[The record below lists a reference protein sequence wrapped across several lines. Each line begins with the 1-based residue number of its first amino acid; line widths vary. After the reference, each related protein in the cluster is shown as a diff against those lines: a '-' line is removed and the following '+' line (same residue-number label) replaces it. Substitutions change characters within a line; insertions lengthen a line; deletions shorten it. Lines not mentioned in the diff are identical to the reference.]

1 MNEARVLALSL
12 HGRLVGYLVGARDGR
27 NILAFDAGFRDD
39 PLRPTLSLITSPV
52 FPNSQ
57 PLLSTP
63 WVTRQRLHPVLSN
76 LLPEGALRAF
86 IAQSLKI
93 HENNEFEMMAYLG
106 ADLPGALVA
115 EPADPDDLPPGL
127 KAALGKVAP
136 LTLVPGKGEKKFSL
150 AGVQM
155 KFSMKE
161 RDGRFNV
168 AVGDELG
175 DWIIKTPSTAHRRVP
190 ENEYSAMTLAAMVG
204 VEIPDIRLV
213 SLDKLDNLPD
223 INLPD
228 EELAFAIRRFDRDG
242 AERIHMEDFAQ
253 VLVKYAHE
261 KYRSANY
268 EQIGRILYQYS
279 GQALTDVQQLARR
292 LLSNALLAN
301 GDAHLKNWSLLYQ
314 DRRTPILA
322 PAYDIVTTR
331 AYIANESEFA
341 LNLGKTKSWYELT
354 LVHFQAWAL
363 KAGVPWRAIRPVL
376 LEVMEKARTLWP
388 AALDELPMDEGHK
401 KTLRAHWRALHDDF
415 RL

>member
-27 NILAFDAGFRDD
+27 NILTFDAGFRDD
-39 PLRPTLSLITSPV
+39 PLRPTFSLITSPA
-52 FPNSQ
+52 FPNAQ
-57 PLLSTP
+57 PLLSKP

-86 IAQSLKI
+86 IAQSLKV

-115 EPADPDDLPPGL
+115 EPAHPDDLPSGL
-127 KAALGKVAP
+127 KSELGKVAP
-136 LTLVPGKGEKKFSL
+136 LTLVPGKGEKKSSL

-190 ENEYSAMTLAAMVG
+190 ENEYSAMMLAAMVG

-213 SLDKLDNLPD
+213 SLNKLDNLPD

-354 LVHFQAWAL
+354 LAHFQAWAL

-376 LEVMEKARTLWP
+376 LDVMEKARTLWP
-388 AALDELPMDEGHK
+388 AALDELPMGEGHK